1 MEWLDLETKRYFME
15 IKHISK
21 GEFVQIIHDVDANPI
36 GWQAKHQ
43 RPVLIDFYG
52 TWCPPCQ
59 SLAPILAEVAEQYAA
74 EIDVYKV
81 DVDQEPELTALY
93 NIRMVPT
100 LLFARP
106 SDSAP
111 TTMLGVMG
119 KAELEEKVKSL
130 LLA

>member
-1 MEWLDLETKRYFME
+1 ME

-21 GEFVQIIHDVDANPI
+21 REFVQLLHDVDANPT

-43 RPVLIDFYG
+43 RPILIDFYG
-52 TWCPPCQ
+52 TWCQPCQ
-59 SLAPILAEVAEQYAA
+59 ALAPILAEVAEQYAT

-100 LLFARP
+100 LLFARS
-106 SDSAP
+106 SDSKP
-111 TTMLGVMG
+111 TIMLGVMG
-119 KAELEEKVKSL
+119 RAELEDKVKSL
-130 LLA
+130 LLS

>member
-1 MEWLDLETKRYFME
+1 ME
-15 IKHISK
+15 IRHISK
-21 GEFVQIIHDVDANPI
+21 SDFVQLLHDVDTNPS
-36 GWQAKHQ
+36 GWQGKHQ

-52 TWCPPCQ
+52 TWCQPCQ
-59 SLAPILAEVAEQYAA
+59 ALMPILEEVATQYAS

-106 SDSAP
+106 EDTKP

-119 KAELEEKVKSL
+119 KAELEEKVRTL
-130 LLA
+130 LLS